1 MTEIGSYK
9 LKSIKL
15 LPVSEIPL
23 RFSET
28 MAETFYIHVTTWITD
43 SFTLNGRDPKF
54 QITVTY
60 FFSLEI
66 KTLV

>member
-9 LKSIKL
+9 LKSTKL

-28 MAETFYIHVTTWITD
+28 MAETFYIHVTT
-43 SFTLNGRDPKF
+43 
-54 QITVTY
+54 
-60 FFSLEI
+60 
-66 KTLV
+66 